1 VLDPETFLVELYVPV
16 DEFCKE
22 HLPPERRPGP
32 AAALC
37 RSEVITL
44 ALFAQWARFRSE
56 RDFWRYATAHLRPLF
71 PTLPGRA
78 QFNRQMRRHRDAIA
92 AFALWLAERLGA
104 PQASYEVLDSTAAP
118 TRNAKRR
125 GRGWLPGLADIGWSN
140 RLGWYEGFHVLAVA
154 APSGAVTGF
163 GFGPA
168 SSNDRALAEVLFAQR
183 AAPAPRLPS
192 AGQTATGVYVADSGF
207 AGVACEARWVAD
219 HQAQVVAPPQ
229 EGSGRAW
236 PPPKRRQ
243 LARLRQVIETV
254 FDHLL
259 FAFRLERDRPH
270 ELDGFQARLAAKVA
284 LHNFCLWL
292 NRRLGQPDLAFAELL
307 GW

>member
-1 VLDPETFLVELYVPV
+1 MLDPETFLVELYVPV
-16 DEFCKE
+16 DEFCKA

-32 AAALC
+32 AAALSPQ
-37 RSEVITL
+37 RGHHLGAVRAVGALSQRARLL
-44 ALFAQWARFRSE
+44 ALR
-56 RDFWRYATAHLRPLF
+56 HRP
-71 PTLPGRA
+71 PAPVVPGLAWPRPVQPPDA
-78 QFNRQMRRHRDAIA
+78 PPPRRHRRLRAVA
-92 AFALWLAERLGA
+92 GRALGA
-104 PQASYEVLDSTAAP
+104 HQASYEVLDSTAAP

-125 GRGWLPGLADIGWSN
+125 GRGWMPGLADIGWSN

-207 AGVACEARWVAD
+207 AGVACEAHWVAG

-229 EGSGRAW
+229 EGSHRAW
-236 PPPKRRQ
+236 PPPKQRQ